1 MMLMQA
7 IKKAAY
13 FLEKNTG
20 QSKEESKIEADY
32 IFTHILRICKS
43 KLYTQLNEEISE
55 TKFRK
60 INAILELRL
69 KKPLSQ
75 ILNEHP
81 FYNDEFY
88 VNDKVLIPRPETEL
102 FIDEI
107 LRQGDLLYKEKN
119 RCVFLDA
126 GTGSGCVG
134 IAIAN
139 ERSKWQVILSD
150 ISIDALKVAKR
161 NISLCKYNN
170 VRLICSDWLKPF
182 VSNSFDIIFSNPPYI
197 SINDLLVDKSVL
209 ANEPSIALFSAE
221 DGLKDIKKIIRHAK
235 KTLSRLGILFLENG
249 LDQSLA
255 VKSILESEDFTDIRV
270 HLDYNKCGRF
280 TSSRNKNG

>member
-1 MMLMQA
+1 
-7 IKKAAY
+7 
-13 FLEKNTG
+13 
-20 QSKEESKIEADY
+20 
-32 IFTHILRICKS
+32 
-43 KLYTQLNEEISE
+43 
-55 TKFRK
+55 
-60 INAILELRL
+60 
-69 KKPLSQ
+69 
-75 ILNEHP
+75 
-81 FYNDEFY
+81 
-88 VNDKVLIPRPETEL
+88 
-102 FIDEI
+102 
-107 LRQGDLLYKEKN
+107 
-119 RCVFLDA
+119 
-126 GTGSGCVG
+126 
-134 IAIAN
+134 
-139 ERSKWQVILSD
+139 
-150 ISIDALKVAKR
+150 
-161 NISLCKYNN
+161 LCKYNN